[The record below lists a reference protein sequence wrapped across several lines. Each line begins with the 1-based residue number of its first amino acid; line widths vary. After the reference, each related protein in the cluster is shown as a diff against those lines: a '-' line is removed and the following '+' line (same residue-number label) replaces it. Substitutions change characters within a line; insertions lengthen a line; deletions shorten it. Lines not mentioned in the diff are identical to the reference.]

1 MEMMNELGIK
11 NPHDFARLYWEKV
24 GARGYEYTVRAPFV
38 AVYY

>member
-24 GARGYEYTVRAPFV
+24 ARGYGYAVRGPFV